1 MKNVIRLIILT
12 LVLLLLTSCRQT
24 TPTAALPEES
34 PTPQPPT
41 STPAPP
47 TPTSLPLAVH
57 LNGDGI
63 LLSEYDSE
71 VQRQQVSD
79 TALGKQSTPQEISQR
94 VLDDLIGQTL
104 LANAAYAAGFQL
116 TDAELQTR
124 IDALAAE
131 MGSAQTLADWQT
143 ANFYTPETFALALRR
158 QIAALWQRDQ
168 ILATVPT
175 TAQQVHARQIL
186 VNLQE
191 TADEILRK
199 VKAGS
204 DFASLAWNYDTL
216 TGGDLGW
223 FSRGMLTQPAVEEA
237 AFRLQPGE
245 VSEVIQSD
253 LGFHIIQVIESDP
266 QRPLPAEILQQNQQ
280 AALQAWVEQ
289 QRYNANIEILVQP

>member
-1 MKNVIRLIILT
+1 MLRI
-12 LVLLLLTSCRQT
+12 
-24 TPTAALPEES
+24 
-34 PTPQPPT
+34 
-41 STPAPP
+41 
-47 TPTSLPLAVH
+47 
-57 LNGDGI
+57 
-63 LLSEYDSE
+63 
-71 VQRQQVSD
+71 VQ
-79 TALGKQSTPQEISQR
+79 
-94 VLDDLIGQTL
+94 DLIGQTL
-104 LANAAYAAGFQL
+104 LANAASAAGFQL
-116 TDAELQTR
+116 TDTDLQTR

-131 MGSAQTLADWQT
+131 MGSAQALADWQT
-143 ANFYTPETFALALRR
+143 ANFYTPESFGLALRR
-158 QIAALWQRDQ
+158 QVAALWQRDQ
-168 ILATVPT
+168 VLATFPT

-186 VNLQE
+186 VQLQE
-191 TADEILRK
+191 TANEILRK

-245 VSEVIQSD
+245 VSEVIQSE

-289 QRYNANIEILVQP
+289 QRSNANIEILVQP